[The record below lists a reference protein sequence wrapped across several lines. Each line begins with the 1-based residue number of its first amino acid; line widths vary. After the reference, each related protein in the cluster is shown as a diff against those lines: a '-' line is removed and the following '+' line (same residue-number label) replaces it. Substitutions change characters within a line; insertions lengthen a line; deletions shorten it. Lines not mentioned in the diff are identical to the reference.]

1 MSDRPPA
8 IELRQLHA
16 FRIVAEE
23 LHFARAARRLGMA
36 QPPLSQLIKR
46 LEQSLGYRLFDRG
59 TRKVE
64 LTPAG
69 AALAEVTDAVM
80 ERLAAGLDR
89 VGEIAGG
96 RAGRLSVAFTPTT
109 ALRILPVV
117 VGGFR
122 ARFGNVELSLSE
134 LLPEAIANGL
144 GSGQI
149 DVALAR
155 EPASTPGLELIPI
168 WTEPFVAVLPSGHPA
183 AADEAGFRLAS
194 LEKDN
199 FILFPP
205 GKASHTVERMLALCE
220 EAGFAPS
227 VGQRAP
233 GWQTAIS
240 LVGSGL
246 GVSILPESVVSL
258 HLPGIVYRRIDSA
271 IQSQCCLLC
280 RANDD
285 RPMVRNFVA
294 TAIEATGC

>member
-8 IELRQLHA
+8 IDLRQLHA
-16 FRIVAEE
+16 FRIVADE

-69 AALAEVTDAVM
+69 VALVEVTDAVM
-80 ERLAAGLDR
+80 ERLSAGLDR

-96 RAGRLSVAFTPTT
+96 RAGRLAIAFTPTT
-109 ALRILPVV
+109 ALRILPVI
-117 VGGFR
+117 VGEFR
-122 ARFGNVELSLSE
+122 ERFGNVELSLSE

-144 GSGQI
+144 ESSQI

-155 EPASTPGLELIPI
+155 EPAAAPGVELIPV

-183 AADEAGFRLAS
+183 AADGAGFRLEA
-194 LEKDN
+194 LAKDN
-199 FILFPP
+199 FILFPY

-220 EAGFAPS
+220 EASFAPN
-227 VGQRAP
+227 VVRKP
-233 GWQTAIS
+233 GSQTAIS
-240 LVGSGL
+240 LVGSGWRL
-246 GVSILPESVVSL
+246 DPAGKRGQPAFA
-258 HLPGIVYRRIDSA
+258 GIVYRRVDPRSVA
-271 IQSQCCLLC
+271 MLLAVP
-280 RANDD
+280 RQ
-285 RPMVRNFVA
+285 
-294 TAIEATGC
+294 